1 MPIDLLQSKK
11 PIKIKREK
19 LPDELSLHKPG
30 KEKLAAIEKAKIK
43 KEIKKEEP
51 QKVVPKKEILPYVNF
66 ISAFKIYILKKRL
79 TFTLI
84 LVIIILAVFG
94 TGLYFFYFYKP
105 QPKVVLN
112 VNKPGVNLNIP
123 PSPLPVEQPK
133 EFCGDGICQANEDYN
148 TCPLDCPAPP
158 PPPPVEQP
166 KEFCGDGICQAN
178 ENYIIC
184 SLDCQPPPPPIPQ
197 PLPNTELAPLRGAL
211 VRFSGSADIYLI
223 ENNGELRKIDQ
234 KTVAFANGQTI
245 SKINPNL
252 IYLLAVGFADIRQ
265 GKDVIGKI
273 SWDPRVLSQPELEPY
288 QK

>member
-30 KEKLAAIEKAKIK
+30 KEKLAAIVKAKIK
-43 KEIKKEEP
+43 KEIKKEEL

-94 TGLYFFYFYKP
+94 TGFYFFYFYKP

-123 PSPLPVEQPK
+123 PSPLPPVEQPK

-148 TCPLDCPAPP
+148 TCPFDCPAPP
-158 PPPPVEQP
+158 PVNQP

-178 ENYIIC
+178 ENYNTC
-184 SLDCQPPPPPIPQ
+184 PSDCPAPPPPIIPQ
-197 PLPNTELAPLRGAL
+197 PLPNTELASLRGAL
-211 VRFSGSADIYLI
+211 VRFSASADIYLI
-223 ENNGELRKIDQ
+223 ENNGELRKIDS

-245 SKINPNL
+245 SQIKPGL
-252 IYLLAVGFADIRQ
+252 IYLLAARLANVRQ
-265 GKDVIGKI
+265 GKDVVGKI
-273 SWDPRVLSQPELEPY
+273 SWDPRVLSQPEIEPY